1 MTEIIVLPN
10 SRLITNSSNKNNN
23 LPLQSQNNK
32 IDNFS
37 KDLINKI
44 YKTCGCIL
52 ISELDIINNTINEK
66 YIQICPK
73 HYQKTESILH
83 IVNNKSVLSQIDL
96 KKNIIINDSYLN
108 FGKYKNKTFHYV
120 FQTDKLY
127 CYNLAFWKNNTI
139 NMNTYQN
146 TKKININE
154 FIIYIKNQININE
167 E

>member
-1 MTEIIVLPN
+1 MTGIIVPPN
-10 SRLITNSSNKNNN
+10 SRLITNSSNKINSIH
-23 LPLQSQNNK
+23 LQNIA

-52 ISELDIINNTINEK
+52 ISELDIINNNINEK

-73 HYQKTESILH
+73 HYQKTESILN
-83 IVNNKSVLSQIDL
+83 IINNKSVLSQIDL

-139 NMNTYQN
+139 CINTN
-146 TKKININE
+146 SAKKININE
-154 FIIYIKNQININE
+154 FISYIKNQINID
-167 E
+167 